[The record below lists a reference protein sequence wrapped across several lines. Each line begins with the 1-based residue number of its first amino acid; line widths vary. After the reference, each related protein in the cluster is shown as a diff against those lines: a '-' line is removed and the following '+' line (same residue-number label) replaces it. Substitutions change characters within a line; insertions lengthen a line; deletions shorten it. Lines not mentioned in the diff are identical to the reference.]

1 MEKWLPKMG
10 IRYSLGVFMTAGLF
24 WAIWK
29 TRNKIAI
36 EKKFPK
42 TPTEV
47 ISDAEVVGA
56 AQGGQRNNP

>member
-1 MEKWLPKMG
+1 
-10 IRYSLGVFMTAGLF
+10 MTAGLF
-24 WAIWK
+24 WVIWK